1 MDDIIQLSE
10 SMMNYSLLLVALL
23 GGKTRGGG
31 TAIGLVIPGSGLD
44 TYIAVGSRDQEYGG
58 VAYKSDTSLSLMS
71 SEQYD
76 GALVVGYKLRSA

>member
-1 MDDIIQLSE
+1 MDDIIQLSD

-23 GGKTRGGG
+23 GGKTRDGG
-31 TAIGLVIPGSGLD
+31 TAIGLVIPGASLN

-58 VAYKSDTSLSLMS
+58 VAYKSDTSLSLIG

-76 GALVVGYKLRSA
+76 GALVVGYRLKSA